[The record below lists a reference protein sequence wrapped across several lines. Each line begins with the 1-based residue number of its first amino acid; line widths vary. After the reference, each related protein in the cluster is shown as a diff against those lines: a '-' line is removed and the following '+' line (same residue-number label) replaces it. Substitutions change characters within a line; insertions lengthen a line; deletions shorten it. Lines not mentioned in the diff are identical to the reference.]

1 MTEEVKKQKLFL
13 EISIV
18 FHMDKS
24 QDIPKKIQVLDEDF
38 NLIDSRWIKGNGTSF
53 ELTPGIYVVKLVL
66 SSGKEQEKAIEVKEG
81 GKNKLNFNIGTFSP
95 RETQEWVYLN
105 KSNSG
110 RNPQS
115 LLREKFWD
123 TFFGGITGYLWTYN
137 SETNSWQKQ
146 PVPELT
152 GVTIDAVGLSFELN
166 TYSDQLH
173 FLQVEGSS
181 IQPLFVSL
189 PPGHQIQCLVKLA
202 AGPEKVVHPLD
213 ITVATQNTT
222 AETLL
227 SLITAGRMDNAKT
240 FFSQAEWAEEL
251 LYGKMLD
258 PVSAAIGGYFLLKVG
273 ELEKMHDWPNNLAE
287 WMPWLPDGA
296 IIHAWQMIRSGNEKM
311 ETIDKIRARLVA
323 AAERGIPVYT
333 EGLKLLYEGLNL
345 LWYQFGREDI
355 KVENA
360 LRKIKRYMEFADMS
374 QETVTF
380 TGESPEQPGFNTSNL
395 KQGGN
400 IQVDNRITG
409 ALVGA

>member
-1 MTEEVKKQKLFL
+1 MTDETKKDKKLL
-13 EISIV
+13 EISID
-18 FHMDKS
+18 FHTDKS
-24 QDIPKKIQVLDEDF
+24 LDIPKKIQVLDEDF
-38 NLIDSRWIKGNGTSF
+38 NLVDSRWIKGNGTNF
-53 ELTPGIYVVKLVL
+53 ELSPGVYVVKLVL
-66 SSGKEQEKAIEVKEG
+66 SSGKELEKAVELKEG
-81 GKNKLNFNIGTFSP
+81 GKNKLIFNIGTLSP

-110 RNPQS
+110 RNPHG
-115 LLREKFWD
+115 LIKEKFWD

-137 SETNSWQKQ
+137 IAGNSWQKQ
-146 PVPELT
+146 PVPKLA
-152 GVTIDAVGLSFELN
+152 GNTIDAVGVSFELSTN
-166 TYSDQLH
+166 NNQLH

-181 IQPLFVSL
+181 TQPLLVSL

-227 SLITAGRMDNAKT
+227 SLITSGRMDNAKT
-240 FFSQAEWAEEL
+240 FFSQAEWAEGL
-251 LYGKMLD
+251 LFDKMLD

-273 ELEKMHDWPNNLAE
+273 DLEKMHNWPNNLAE

-311 ETIDKIRARLVA
+311 ETIDKIKARLVSA
-323 AAERGIPVYT
+323 ADRGIPVYT

-345 LWYQFGREDI
+345 LWYQFGRGDK

-360 LRKIKRYMEFADMS
+360 MAKIKRYMEFADMS

-380 TGESPEQPGFNTSNL
+380 IGESPDQPGFDTLNM

-400 IQVDNRITG
+400 RQFDNRITG
-409 ALVGA
+409 NLIEA

>member
-1 MTEEVKKQKLFL
+1 MTDEVKKQKLFL

-123 TFFGGITGYLWTYN
+123 TFFGGITGFLWTFN
-137 SETNSWQKQ
+137 SGANSWQKQ

-380 TGESPEQPGFNTSNL
+380 TGESPDQPGFNTSNL